1 MIELYEVAIP
11 ASGSVENVVVTAW
24 LVAVGDTVAEDD
36 LLAEIST
43 DKVDTELASPQ
54 AGRVAAFLV
63 AEEDEVS
70 VGTVVCLLAPAD
82 ADDDEMAAAVA
93 ARHG

>member
-1 MIELYEVAIP
+1 MAELYEVTIP
-11 ASGSVENVVVTAW
+11 ASGSVENVVITTW

-43 DKVDTELASPQ
+43 DKVDTELASPR

-63 AEEDEVS
+63 DEEDEVV
-70 VGTVVCLLAPAD
+70 VGTAVCLLAPAD
-82 ADDDEMAAAVA
+82 ANDDDVAAALA
-93 ARHG
+93 ARQG